1 MCTLKKDRKTSICFQ
16 AKTFNITVIQSYV
29 PTTDT
34 EEGEVDWVYEDLKD
48 FLEVTSKKKKR
59 FTFHHGALEHKS
71 RKSRDIRNN
80 RQI

>member
-48 FLEVTSKKKKR
+48 FLEVTSKKKKKKIY
-59 FTFHHGALEHKS
+59 FSSWSIGT
-71 RKSRDIRNN
+71 
-80 RQI
+80 